1 MENQQ
6 GHIILKKGRERS
18 IQGRHP
24 WLFSGAID
32 KIQGEIEAGDIVSLY
47 DRHQHLLAKGFYNP
61 DSQIALRLLS
71 FDAQPIDTAWL
82 GQKLQQALN
91 LRQKLIQNSN
101 AYRLVH
107 SEADGLPGLVVDRYK
122 DIVVLQISSLGMAR
136 LKPCLVELLVEL
148 LQPRLIMERSEGAS
162 LKEEKLAPHSGILWG
177 EGQPVTVI
185 QEYKA
190 QFEINVAEG
199 QKTGFF
205 LDQRDNRRL
214 IGELAAGKKLLNCF
228 SYTGGFSVHAALQG
242 ATTTSVEISAAA
254 QAQARANF
262 VLNGLDPAQHQF
274 ETANVFDY
282 LRTMQPEYDVVIL
295 DPPAFVK
302 QKKHL
307 QQACRAYQDIN
318 RIAMRQSKADSLLL
332 TCSCSHYFDWDLFQ
346 KVIFAAAVE
355 AGREVQI
362 LQRLGQA
369 IDHPISVFH
378 PEGEYLKAF
387 LLRVL

>member
-6 GHIILKKGRERS
+6 GRIILKKGRERS

-24 WLFSGAID
+24 WLFSGAIQT
-32 KIQGEIEAGDIVSLY
+32 IEGEIEPGDIVSLY
-47 DRHQHLLAKGFYNP
+47 DRHQQLIAKGFYNP
-61 DSQIALRLLS
+61 DSQIALRLIS
-71 FDAQPIDTAWL
+71 FEEQPIDTQWL
-82 GQKLQQALN
+82 RQKLQQALN
-91 LRQKLIQNSN
+91 LRQKLIHNSN

-107 SEADGLPGLVVDRYK
+107 SEADGLPGLVIDRYK
-122 DIVVLQISSLGMAR
+122 DLVVLQISSLGMAR
-136 LKPCLVELLVEL
+136 LKPQLVELLVEL

-177 EGQPVTVI
+177 EGKAVTVI
-185 QEYKA
+185 QEDAA
-190 QFEINVAEG
+190 QFEVNVAEG

-205 LDQRDNRRL
+205 LDQRDNRKL

-228 SYTGGFSVHAALQG
+228 SYTGGFSIHAALQG

-254 QAQARANF
+254 QAQAQANF
-262 VLNGLDPAQHQF
+262 VLNGLDPAQHHF

-318 RIAMRQSKADSLLL
+318 RVAMRQSKADSLLL

-387 LLRVL
+387 LLRVI